1 MKRIVDIVI
10 SLTALIILSPIFI
23 WVAYKVRKNLGSPV
37 FFLGKRKP

>member
-23 WVAYKVRKNLGSPV
+23 WVA
-37 FFLGKRKP
+37 

>member
-23 WVAYKVRKNLGSPV
+23 WVAYK
-37 FFLGKRKP
+37 

>member
-23 WVAYKVRKNLGSPV
+23 
-37 FFLGKRKP
+37 

>member
-23 WVAYKVRKNLGSPV
+23 WVAY
-37 FFLGKRKP
+37 